1 MRRHRALTLTQTAVT
16 GLCLAVALSV
26 GTHALAQGRQT
37 GTLRGSVQDSTD
49 AALPGV
55 TVTVRSRALQGTRSA
70 VTELNGSYELLGLP
84 NGNYIVTFELQGFNL
99 GFPICPPRMAPL
111 YTQRQRSARN
121 PCSSQHRP
129 ASEAVSSAR
138 AAVRPLKSL
147 RSGRSADTAPD
158 VCPFGRQVAAPH
170 GPRVSL
176 PAPAAP
182 KSAAAC
188 RRTAA
193 WSDALLPAG
202 ASSTGHALRAGPRS
216 SPAAAGD
223 S

>member
-1 MRRHRALTLTQTAVT
+1 MPD
-16 GLCLAVALSV
+16 SV
-26 GTHALAQGRQT
+26 GHR
-37 GTLRGSVQDSTD
+37 TD
-49 AALPGV
+49 HVDPWNEGLSPRAAKGLGQFV
-55 TVTVRSRALQGTRSA
+55 V
-70 VTELNGSYELLGLP
+70 LGLGDLLP
-84 NGNYIVTFELQGFNL
+84 IAKRRQMMGLIEHHQVPGRRLNL